1 MQMVKK
7 IFITLFVVWFAF
19 LWLMPKQELYYKLE
33 HELAKSAIKINEKKI
48 EEGFFT
54 LTLREADIYAQGIKL
69 ATVEK
74 VSLFTLL
81 FYTHISV
88 EKLLLDDS
96 LKSMAPTSIENTNI
110 IHKVWN
116 PLNIS
121 MDAEGGFGTLSGKA
135 NLKERALRIDFNAS
149 KGIEMLKPK
158 LKQDE
163 KGWYYETSF

>member
-7 IFITLFVVWFAF
+7 IFVALLVLWFAF

-33 HELAKSAIKINEKKI
+33 QTLEKSAIKINEKQI
-48 EEGFFT
+48 DEGFFT
-54 LTLREADIYAQGIKL
+54 LTLHEADVYAKGIKL

-81 FYTHISV
+81 FYTHISI
-88 EKLLLDDS
+88 EKLVLDDS
-96 LKSMAPTSIENTNI
+96 LKSMAPTNI
-110 IHKVWN
+110 DYVNGIHKIWN

-121 MDAEGGFGTLSGKA
+121 LDAEGTFGTLSGKA
-135 NLKERALRIDFNAS
+135 DAKERSLRIDFNAS